1 MERFVVHQFDASTY
15 VVLDQEEQR
24 EICVCGNY
32 DNWDDAK
39 ERAEKIVMLLNEKQ
53 KDLTINN

>member
-1 MERFVVHQFDASTY
+1 MERFVVNQFDGNTY

-32 DNWDDAK
+32 EGWDDEK
-39 ERAEKIVMLLNEKQ
+39 DRAEKIASLLTKKQ
-53 KDLTINN
+53 KDNQ